1 MLSFSGSR
9 FSSRK
14 SLRRHGA
21 PAPAI
26 EALEERTLLSAFT
39 VLNLNDHGT
48 GSLRQAILDANSNPG
63 ADVINFNVAGTITL
77 ASALPTIIGQVNI
90 DGTTAPGF
98 AGTPA
103 VEVNFHNFGGLQF
116 LAFDDGSSLR
126 SLSLVGASGNAVT
139 LEHVENMQIVGNY
152 IGLDTDGTTAAG
164 NRGDGIE
171 LIEFVQQ
178 HHRRR
183 SGRRSQRHFR
193 QRPAGHSRQPFVEQH
208 NHEQRHRHRR
218 HRHGCPRQRG

>member
-9 FSSRK
+9 SSARK
-14 SLRRHGA
+14 SLGSRLA

-39 VLNLNDHGT
+39 VLNLNDHGA

-63 ADVINFNVAGTITL
+63 AGVINFHVAGTITL

-116 LAFDDGSSLR
+116 LAFDDGSALR
-126 SLSLVGASGNAVT
+126 SLSLVGASGNGLT
-139 LEHVENMQIVGNY
+139 L
-152 IGLDTDGTTAAG
+152 D
-164 NRGDGIE
+164 
-171 LIEFVQQ
+171 
-178 HHRRR
+178 
-183 SGRRSQRHFR
+183 
-193 QRPAGHSRQPFVEQH
+193 
-208 NHEQRHRHRR
+208 
-218 HRHGCPRQRG
+218 